1 MSLKKRLIPTMVGA
15 ALALS
20 ASTAG
25 AVSFNGVYIF
35 GDSLSDSGYYRPGIA
50 ALVGAQSAAALGKFT
65 TNPGPVWSE
74 LIAQYYGGNPA
85 PSNAGGGIY
94 AQGGM
99 QVTGNAPT
107 TGPTGGR
114 LGPGGTQRPM
124 ATQITEYLT
133 ANGGVANPNALFG
146 VWFGANDFFSQVDGL
161 LSGSLTV
168 AQVQANVPGIA
179 AAEVAQV
186 ARLQAAGA
194 RYIMAFNLPDIGATL
209 SFSTGSSA
217 ALAPLATGISAGLNT
232 SFFTGLR
239 SANVKVIPVDI
250 ASLTAEVRAN
260 PAAYGFTNTTATAC
274 NLALTQGTSLF
285 CSQAALVSANA
296 GQTYFFADGVHPT
309 AGVHA
314 IFADFAKSLIDGP
327 NAYSVMAEI
336 PLSTRASHIRT
347 LDEGLRQGQS
357 GNIGKLSVFAAG
369 DGSKYDISQNALSP
383 KADTKNKALSV
394 GITMRASDS
403 VTVGAAL
410 GSTKGEARMGG
421 IGQFDI
427 NENAVSFFGSAK
439 SGPFYA
445 SFTGSFADVKYDNIR
460 RSIKLGA
467 VTRTATASSKGA
479 NSSYNLTG
487 GYDHEFGRL
496 SIGPFASVT
505 LQDVT
510 VNAFTEE
517 GAGSANLNIA
527 EQVRR
532 SRVVSVGARA
542 SMAFGNWVPFARASL
557 DRDGKKEDRF
567 VSANPVTVNTGSYY
581 DIPGYKPDP
590 NWVTASVGVRGKL
603 ADRLGVSVVYTG
615 VSGKTGVKQ
624 DGVSAS
630 VSYDF

>member
-1 MSLKKRLIPTMVGA
+1 MSVKKRLIPTLVGA

-50 ALVGAQSAAALGKFT
+50 ALLGAPSAAALGKFT

-74 LIAQYYGGNPA
+74 LIATYYGGNPA

-99 QVTGNAPT
+99 QITGNAPT

-133 ANGGVANPNALFG
+133 ANGGTANPNALYG
-146 VWFGANDFFSQVDGL
+146 VWFGANDFFSQVDGIL
-161 LSGSLTV
+161 TGALTV
-168 AQVQANVPGIA
+168 AQVQANVPTIVGAEIA
-179 AAEVAQV
+179 QI

-194 RYIMAFNLPDIGATL
+194 RYIMVFNLPDIGATL
-209 SFSTGSSA
+209 SFAGGP
-217 ALAPLATGISAGLNT
+217 LAPLATGISAGMNT
-232 SFFTGLR
+232 VLFTGLR

-250 ASLTAEVRAN
+250 ASLVVEIRAN
-260 PAAYGFTNTTATAC
+260 AAAYGFTNTTATAC
-274 NLALTQGTSLF
+274 NLTLTQGTSLF
-285 CSQAALVSANA
+285 CSQAALVTANA
-296 GQTYFFADGVHPT
+296 GQTYFFADSVHPT
-309 AGVHA
+309 AGAHV
-314 IFADFAKSLIDGP
+314 IFADLAKSLIDGP
-327 NAYSVMAEI
+327 NAYSVMAEV

-357 GNIGKLSVFAAG
+357 AHVGKLSVFAAG
-369 DGSKYDISQNALSP
+369 DGSKYDISKNALSP
-383 KADTKNKALSV
+383 QADTKNKALSV

-403 VTVGAAL
+403 VTVGAAI

-421 IGQFDI
+421 VGQFDI
-427 NENAVSFFGSAK
+427 NENALSFFGSAK
-439 SGPFYA
+439 AGSFYG

-460 RSIKLGA
+460 RFIKLGS

-487 GYDHEFGRL
+487 GYDHEFGKL
-496 SIGPFASVT
+496 AIGPFAGVT

-510 VNAFTEE
+510 VNAFTED

-527 EQVRR
+527 EQLRR

-542 SMAFGNWVPFARASL
+542 SFDLGNWTPFARVSM
-557 DRDGKKEDRF
+557 DRDAKKEDRF
-567 VSANPVTVNTGSYY
+567 VSANPVTVNTGTYY
-581 DIPGYKPDP
+581 DIPGFKPDP

-603 ADRLGVSVVYTG
+603 ADRLGLSVVYTG
-615 VSGKTGVKQ
+615 ISGKTSIKQ

>member
-35 GDSLSDSGYYRPGIA
+35 GDSLSDSGFYRPGLA
-50 ALVGAQSAAALGKFT
+50 ALVGAPTAAAIGKFT

-74 LIAQYYGGNPA
+74 LIAQYYGGNAA

-99 QVTGNAPT
+99 QVTGNAPAS
-107 TGPTGGR
+107 R

-133 ANGGVANPNALFG
+133 ANGGVANPNALYG
-146 VWFGANDFFSQVDGL
+146 VWFGANDFFTQVDGVL
-161 LSGSLTV
+161 AGAITPT
-168 AQVQANVPGIA
+168 QVGANVPGIA
-179 AAEVAQV
+179 GAEIAQI

-194 RYIMAFNLPDIGATL
+194 RYIMAFNLPDLGATL
-209 SFSTGSSA
+209 AFAGSP
-217 ALAPLATGISAGLNT
+217 LAPLASGFSAGYNT
-232 SFFTGLR
+232 SLFTGLR
-239 SANVKVIPVDI
+239 AANVKVIPVDV
-250 ASLTAEVRAN
+250 ASLIVELRAN
-260 PAAYGFTNTTATAC
+260 AAAYGFTNTTGTAC
-274 NLALTQGTSLF
+274 NLALTQGSSLF

-296 GQTYFFADGVHPT
+296 GQTYFFADSVHPT
-309 AGVHA
+309 TGAHA
-314 IFADFAKSLIDGP
+314 VFADFAKSLIDGP

-369 DGSKYDISQNALSP
+369 DGSKYDISKNALSP
-383 KADTKNKALSV
+383 QADTKNKALSV

-410 GSTKGEARMGG
+410 GSTKGEAQMGG
-421 IGQFDI
+421 VGQFDI

-439 SGPFYA
+439 AGAFYA

-460 RSIKLGA
+460 RFIKIGA

-479 NSSYNLTG
+479 NSSYSLTG

-510 VNAFTEE
+510 VNAFTED

-527 EQVRR
+527 EQMRR

-542 SMAFGNWVPFARASL
+542 SMAFGNWVPFARASF
-557 DRDGKKEDRF
+557 DRDAKKEDRF
-567 VSANPVTVNTGSYY
+567 VSANPVTVNTGTYY
-581 DIPGYKPDP
+581 DIPGFKPDP

-603 ADRLGVSVVYTG
+603 ADRLGLSVVYTG
-615 VSGKTGVKQ
+615 ISGKTSIKQ